1 MTSLFDFIKLCFII
15 WYTDIQIYFP
25 VCHFRQYISVT
36 TLFNFFYTSQ
46 DLTDMIN
53 SYFRRNAFWGSCFL
67 LVSNILHRKLFPMK
81 KTGFVEMEQ
90 RMLFRRRSGG
100 KRPDINIKHYNPD
113 FYGRSDSLKSVFLK
127 RDECQ
132 FDKVQLALQFV
143 KPFHT

>member
-1 MTSLFDFIKLCFII
+1 
-15 WYTDIQIYFP
+15 
-25 VCHFRQYISVT
+25 
-36 TLFNFFYTSQ
+36 
-46 DLTDMIN
+46 
-53 SYFRRNAFWGSCFL
+53 
-67 LVSNILHRKLFPMK
+67 MK
-81 KTGFVEMEQ
+81 KTGFVEMEL